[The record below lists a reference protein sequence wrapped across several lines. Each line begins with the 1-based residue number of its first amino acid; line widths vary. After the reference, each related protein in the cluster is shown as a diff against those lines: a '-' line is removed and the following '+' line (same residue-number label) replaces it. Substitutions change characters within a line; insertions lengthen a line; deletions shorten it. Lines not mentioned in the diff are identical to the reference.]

1 MKIYAKSTIE
11 NNKVGYFTKWLWF
24 FKLLQ
29 QNKNWYKDKFLGEP
43 DMFTHF
49 NW

>member
-1 MKIYAKSTIE
+1 MLLYHVSLI
-11 NNKVGYFTKWLWF
+11 